1 MDPKISEELEEKFND
16 LYSEVEKLRQFL
28 LDQDIAGESH
38 RKEYFL
44 AIRILNR
51 FQDDLSEDLYFTF

>member
-1 MDPKISEELEEKFND
+1 MNAEITEKLEEKFND

-28 LDQDIAGESH
+28 LDQDIAGEAH